1 MKKYLLIL
9 VAAIAL
15 VSCEDSFESERELES
30 YTLEELNTLSEGFNY
45 RNVGFENMTPDFEIM
60 RGGIYGAVKYDNQ
73 WRACLIGTK

>member
-30 YTLEELNTLSEGFNY
+30 YTLEELNTLSEGFD
-45 RNVGFENMTPDFEIM
+45 VSKT
-60 RGGIYGAVKYDNQ
+60 V
-73 WRACLIGTK
+73 